1 MLNSIINNL
10 QILHRQQLSSVG
22 LDQHSTLNVWNW
34 KKGQIIST
42 IRGHSDRVSS
52 YVIIQI
58 LLIAEM

>member
-58 LLIAEM
+58 LLLAEM